1 MVRTPGALNRMIRY
15 LKLILLV
22 LLGLSLLTVAL
33 ANRAP
38 VTVRLL
44 PDDLA
49 ALTGL
54 TWAMELPLFLI
65 IFAGII
71 AGVLIGFVWEWFRE
85 HGHRATASQKSRE
98 VTRLERE
105 LAVLKDSTSVPPKD
119 EVLALLEKR

>member
-1 MVRTPGALNRMIRY
+1 MIRY
-15 LKLILLV
+15 LRLILLA

-38 VTVRLL
+38 VAVRLL

-54 TWAMELPLFLI
+54 TWAMELPLLLV
-65 IFAGII
+65 IFAGIV

-98 VTRLERE
+98 VARLERE

>member
-1 MVRTPGALNRMIRY
+1 MIRY
-15 LKLILLV
+15 LRLILLV

-54 TWAMELPLFLI
+54 TWAMELPLFLV
-65 IFAGII
+65 IFGGII

-98 VTRLERE
+98 VARLERE
-105 LAVLKDSTSVPPKD
+105 LAVLKDATSVPPKD